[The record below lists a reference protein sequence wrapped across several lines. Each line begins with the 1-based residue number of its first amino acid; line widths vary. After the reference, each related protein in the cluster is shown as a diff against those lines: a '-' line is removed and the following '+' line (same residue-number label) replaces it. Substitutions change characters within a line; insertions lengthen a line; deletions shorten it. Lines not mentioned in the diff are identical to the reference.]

1 MKTHASGNEL
11 LVVSRQ
17 DLIVP
22 IKRSHQFLLAQIST
36 TLLIIPTV
44 AILFYLMTYYIPD
57 SIDLSDFS
65 LMTWFL
71 IVLGIVAVIWI
82 IKKSYT
88 FIRSSKYSLTEI
100 EQATT
105 TIQLST
111 GLTTY
116 VKQLSNFLRVPSL
129 LFGKKPP
136 VTLPEGLKHLEKE
149 MNKSLFRSLMEFS
162 LLATALFG
170 MVFFFQLAN
179 PTANGQFLL
188 YVVIGSLIA
197 IFVIRFGMTL
207 KWRPLVK
214 QWIHVVQGL
223 RI

>member
-22 IKRSHQFLLAQIST
+22 IKRSHRFLLAQIST
-36 TLLIIPTV
+36 ALLIVPTLAV
-44 AILFYLMTYYIPD
+44 LFYLMAYYAPD
-57 SIDLSDFS
+57 SLDLSDFS

-71 IVLGIVAVIWI
+71 IVLGIVVVIWI

-100 EQATT
+100 ERATT

-116 VKQLSNFLRVPSL
+116 IKQLSNFLRGPSL

-136 VTLPEGLKHLEKE
+136 VTLPEGLKYLEKE
-149 MNKSLFRSLMEFS
+149 MNKSLIRSLMEFS
-162 LLATALFG
+162 LLGTALIG
-170 MVFFFQLAN
+170 VVFYFQLAS
-179 PTANGQFLL
+179 PTALGQLPL